1 MPEFRALSIFATTTL
16 FALLGAACGS
26 KGAVSLTARIESSEL
41 GVTSG
46 TLASG
51 LSGQFDLV
59 LELGEHAPRATTVSA
74 PSFGV
79 RQGNDMVVPT
89 LSLSASERFPI
100 ELEPGSDQRV
110 RFTVA
115 ENESVTDEE
124 AEKLCAGPIRI
135 SGTVTD
141 SLNDGKPAAI
151 DSPAFQVDCP

>member
-1 MPEFRALSIFATTTL
+1 
-16 FALLGAACGS
+16 
-26 KGAVSLTARIESSEL
+26 
-41 GVTSG
+41 
-46 TLASG
+46 
-51 LSGQFDLV
+51 V
-59 LELGEHAPRATTVSA
+59 LELGEHAPRATTISA

-79 RQGNDMVVPT
+79 RQGNDMVLPT
-89 LSLSASERFPI
+89 LSLSASESFPI

-124 AEKLCAGPIRI
+124 AGKLCAGPSRI

-151 DSPAFQVDCP
+151 DSPAFQVGCP